1 MPLTDP
7 HGFQQK
13 LIQAIK
19 ETGNRAIVLIG
30 TSGMAFDPNE
40 HILAV
45 DQAPHRLLFKR
56 AAGIVHHG
64 GVGLLQVF
72 HRLLVGLSGLRA
84 VCQWF

>member
-7 HGFQQK
+7 HDFQQK

-19 ETGNRAIVLIG
+19 ETENRAIVLIG
-30 TSGMAFDPNE
+30 TSGMVFDPDDQ
-40 HILAV
+40 ILAV

-64 GVGLLQVF
+64 GVGTTAEAL
-72 HRLLVGLSGLRA
+72 LSGCRS
-84 VCQWF
+84 